1 MWTFSC
7 VSAESFLKLLQIPAL
22 SRSLDFFYYNSTDA
36 QIQQKQMHAP
46 AHMHTVFFSMKYG
59 RDDPSAQLYWL
70 RNTVTVNSAL
80 HHQRQTH
87 FHSQDTL
94 QKYKDASGCFSLL
107 FLFLFLS
114 LMTRS
119 LAPLHYFEVT
129 VFSREATSFC
139 QKTPLQPHKI
149 EMVFLLCSDL
159 IQEKRSGAIKIKSFN
174 NRKQHE
180 SRLFIFPWIS

>member
-1 MWTFSC
+1 M
-7 VSAESFLKLLQIPAL
+7 
-22 SRSLDFFYYNSTDA
+22 RGSLDFFHCSSTA
-36 QIQQKQMHAP
+36 VLVQQKAD
-46 AHMHTVFFSMKYG
+46 ACSLLHTVFFCMKYE
-59 RDDPSAQLYWL
+59 RHDPSPQVYRL
-70 RNTVTVNSAL
+70 RNTVTVNSVL

-94 QKYKDASGCFSLL
+94 QKYKDASGSLSL
-107 FLFLFLS
+107 CFLFLFPS

-119 LAPLHYFEVT
+119 LAPPHYFEVT

-159 IQEKRSGAIKIKSFN
+159 IWGKRSGAIKIKSFN
-174 NRKQHE
+174 NRKQRE